1 MENEI
6 IQKET
11 TTFNNK
17 LYDDL
22 KNLLAT
28 VFVQNVIYWCG
39 LNEKGKKQVVFADGI
54 YWTSLNYDQIC
65 KSMPFEKGVS
75 KKQLQRAIKL
85 LTDKGY
91 IIKKRKF
98 NDNNWYAPT
107 KKLREFLGEQ
117 QYDNLKKYNNENYNY
132 IYDKDS
138 QNNKN
143 TTNNFQ
149 PQQENQ
155 VVQPQIH
162 YDEIVPKGYIRNPDG
177 SIRRKIAT
185 DPIDN
190 GDFTFVES
198 FAEIMNKR

>member
-91 IIKKRKF
+91 IMKKRKF

-117 QYDNLKKYNNENYNY
+117 QYDNLKNNYL
-132 IYDKDS
+132 
-138 QNNKN
+138 NKN
-143 TTNNFQ
+143 RSLHSLYLELNKDNTINRQLFFKLINKIRLEEGLEEYYTTKKAKRKNN
-149 PQQENQ
+149 
-155 VVQPQIH
+155 I
-162 YDEIVPKGYIRNPDG
+162 I
-177 SIRRKIAT
+177 
-185 DPIDN
+185 
-190 GDFTFVES
+190 TFS
-198 FAEIMNKR
+198 DKSPNSYN